1 MGKQKKKKKIIILA
15 VRMHSGGGDRLASVK
30 SVSGDEAH
38 CRAKWRHAP
47 APLAH
52 VKTADN
58 NTGYDNDKY
67 RMKDVFSLC
76 QGVWIFY

>member
-1 MGKQKKKKKIIILA
+1 MEWVSKKKKKENHHPGSTNA
-15 VRMHSGGGDRLASVK
+15 SGGDRLASVK

-76 QGVWIFY
+76 QGV

>member
-1 MGKQKKKKKIIILA
+1 MGKQKKKKRKSSSWKYECLW
-15 VRMHSGGGDRLASVK
+15 GRLASVK

-76 QGVWIFY
+76 QGV